1 MKTLTLEQAA
11 EILRMHKVTVRN
23 KARAGELPAAKIG
36 KRWLFVEVDL
46 INWLR
51 LQYSPLALQGDKTTE
66 IKLCHSTNE
75 KTVPN
80 GGSRLVSMDDEYRKA
95 LGLRTDKLPKNT
107 MTD

>member
-1 MKTLTLEQAA
+1 METLTLEQAA
-11 EILRMHKVTVRN
+11 KLLRLHNVTVRN
-23 KARAGELPAAKIG
+23 KARSGELPAAKVG
-36 KRWLFVEVDL
+36 KRWLFLEVDL

-66 IKLCHSTNE
+66 VKLCHSTNV

-80 GGSRLVSMDDEYRKA
+80 GGLRLPSTDGEYRKA
-95 LGLRTDKLPKNT
+95 LGLTIKTPRKNT